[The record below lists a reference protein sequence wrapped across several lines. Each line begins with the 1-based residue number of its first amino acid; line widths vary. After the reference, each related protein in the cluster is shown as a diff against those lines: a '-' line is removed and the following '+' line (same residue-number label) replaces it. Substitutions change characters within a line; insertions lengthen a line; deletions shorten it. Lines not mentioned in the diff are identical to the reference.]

1 MALTGT
7 DAAARCSSQLSKST
21 GRATARQ
28 NRKEESKMRRRTFD
42 ALATVAGLVL
52 AAVLVVAGV
61 LLTWGH
67 SYANNQVS
75 SQLSA
80 QQIVFPTTSSPEFKI
95 LPAANRVEMGKYAGQ
110 LMANGAQAET
120 YANYFIG
127 RHLFL
132 IGGGKTYSQL
142 AGESLAQP
150 KNLALAAQV
159 QTVFRGT
166 TLRSM
171 LLEAYGFWQLGEIA
185 LIAAIAS
192 YIAAALMLMLSILGF
207 AHLRRTAPEAEILP
221 NIATRVQANTA

>member
-1 MALTGT
+1 
-7 DAAARCSSQLSKST
+7 
-21 GRATARQ
+21 
-28 NRKEESKMRRRTFD
+28 MRRRTFD
-42 ALATVAGLVL
+42 ALATAAGLLL

-67 SYANNQVS
+67 SYANSQVA

-80 QQIVFPTTSSPEFKI
+80 QKIVFPTTSSPEFKI
-95 LPAANRVEMGKYAGQ
+95 LPAANRAQMATYAGQ
-110 LMANGAQAET
+110 TMTTGAQAET
-120 YANYFIG
+120 YANYFIA

-142 AGESLAQP
+142 SAESLAKP
-150 KNLALAAQV
+150 ADAALAAQV

-171 LLEAYGFWQLGEIA
+171 LLEAYGFWQLGQIA

-192 YIAAALMLMLSILGF
+192 YIAAGLMLVLSILGF
-207 AHLRRTAPEAEILP
+207 AHLRRAAPEAEILP
-221 NIATRVQANTA
+221 RLATRVQPNVS

>member
-1 MALTGT
+1 ML
-7 DAAARCSSQLSKST
+7 SSASRNPLA
-21 GRATARQ
+21 GRSIPG
-28 NRKEESKMRRRTFD
+28 NNKEEVKMRRRTFD
-42 ALATVAGLVL
+42 ALAAAAGLIL
-52 AAVLVVAGV
+52 AAILAVAGV

-80 QQIVFPTTSSPEFKI
+80 QKIVFPTTSSPEFKI
-95 LPAANRVEMGKYAGQ
+95 LPAANRAQMAKYAGQ
-110 LMANGAQAET
+110 LMTNGAQAET

-127 RHLFL
+127 RHLLL

-142 AGESLAQP
+142 STQSLAQP
-150 KNLALAAQV
+150 KNTALAGQV

-171 LLEAYGFWQLGEIA
+171 LLEAYGFWQLGQIA

-192 YIAAALMLMLSILGF
+192 FIAAGLMLVLSVFGF
-207 AHLRRTAPEAEILP
+207 VHLRHAAPEAEILP
-221 NIATRVQANTA
+221 KVATRVQANAT